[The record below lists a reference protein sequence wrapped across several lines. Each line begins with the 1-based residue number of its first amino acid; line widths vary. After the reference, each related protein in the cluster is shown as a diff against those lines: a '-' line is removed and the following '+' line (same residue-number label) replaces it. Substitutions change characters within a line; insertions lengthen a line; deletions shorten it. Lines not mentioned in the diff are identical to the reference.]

1 MRFQFKRKKLKA
13 LYYEDKNVENYSEAI
28 VNAFFEVMAAIEA
41 AVDERDLYKLKS
53 FRFEKLEGKR
63 GKQEERSLRLND
75 QFRLIVKLEQDN
87 DGKYILIIDIE
98 DYH

>member
-1 MRFQFKRKKLKA
+1 MT
-13 LYYEDKNVENYSEAI
+13 V
-28 VNAFFEVMAAIEA
+28 IEA

-53 FRFEKLEGKR
+53 LRFEKLEGKR

-75 QFRLIVKLEQDN
+75 QFRLMVKLVQDN
-87 DGKYILIIDIE
+87 DGKYILIINVE

>member
-1 MRFQFKRKKLKA
+1 MRFQFKQKKLKA
-13 LYYEDKNVENYSEAI
+13 LYYENKNPENYSEAI
-28 VNAFFEVMAAIEA
+28 VNAFFEVMTVIDAAI
-41 AVDERDLYKLKS
+41 DERDLYKLKS
-53 FRFEKLEGKR
+53 LRFEKLEGKR

-75 QFRLIVKLEQDN
+75 QFRLIVKLEQDK